1 MNKGRQRFMDTQN
14 IAQQIV
20 DSVAFTKYAHIDS
33 AISSEDAV
41 RFHDRTTPY
50 IVHPIW
56 CAMTI
61 MTETM
66 LDESVRL
73 NGYLALMWHD
83 VLEDTHAQLP
93 DDVSDEV
100 HELIQGMTFTSFA
113 VEKETVWQRP
123 AMVRLL
129 KLYDKT
135 SNLLDGSHMSV
146 NKWNAYAEFTHLLIA
161 DVEQNYGQLNIVK
174 IAKAIAI
181 KK

>member
-1 MNKGRQRFMDTQN
+1 MNTEL
-14 IAQQIV
+14 IAQSIV
-20 DSVAFTKYAHIDS
+20 DSVAFAKHAHIDS
-33 AISSEDAV
+33 PISPDDAV
-41 RFHDRTTPY
+41 RFHDRSTPY

-61 MTETM
+61 MTETL
-66 LDESVRL
+66 LDESVRT

-93 DDVSDEV
+93 DDIEDGVR
-100 HELIQGMTFTSFA
+100 ELIEGMTFASFA

-123 AMVRLL
+123 AIIRLL

-135 SNLLDGSHMSV
+135 SNLLDGSHLSAV
-146 NKWNAYAEFTHLLIA
+146 KWNAYTEFTQLLIDDA
-161 DVEQNYGQLNIVK
+161 EQNFGQLNIVK
-174 IAKAIAI
+174 IAKVIAI

>member
-1 MNKGRQRFMDTQN
+1 MQTQS

-20 DSVAFTKYAHIDS
+20 DSVTFAKFAHIES
-33 AISSEDAV
+33 AISPDDAV
-41 RFHDRTTPY
+41 RFHDHSTPY

-66 LDESVRL
+66 LEESVRL

-93 DDVSDEV
+93 DDTSDEV
-100 HELIQGMTFTSFA
+100 HELIRGMTFANFA
-113 VEKETVWQRP
+113 LEKETVWQRP
-123 AMVRLL
+123 AIIRLL

-135 SNLLDGSHMSV
+135 SNLLDGAHMSKE
-146 NKWNAYAEFTHLLIA
+146 KWNMYVQFTQMLIE
-161 DVEQNYGQLNIVK
+161 DVANNFDSLNIVK
-174 IAKAIAI
+174 IAKSIAVL
-181 KK
+181 KP

>member
-1 MNKGRQRFMDTQN
+1 MNTEL
-14 IAQQIV
+14 IAQSIV
-20 DSVAFTKYAHIDS
+20 DSVAFAKHAHIDS
-33 AISSEDAV
+33 PISPDDAV
-41 RFHDRTTPY
+41 RFHDRSTPY

-83 VLEDTHAQLP
+83 ILEDTHAQLP
-93 DDVSDEV
+93 ENITGEV
-100 HELIQGMTFTSFA
+100 RELIQGMTFASFA
-113 VEKETVWQRP
+113 AEKETVWQRP
-123 AMVRLL
+123 AIIRLL

-135 SNLLDGSHMSV
+135 SNLLDGSHLSIV
-146 NKWNAYAEFTHLLIA
+146 KWNTYIEFTQLLIN
-161 DVEQNYGQLNIVK
+161 DVEQNFGPLNIVK
-174 IAKAIAI
+174 IAKAICI